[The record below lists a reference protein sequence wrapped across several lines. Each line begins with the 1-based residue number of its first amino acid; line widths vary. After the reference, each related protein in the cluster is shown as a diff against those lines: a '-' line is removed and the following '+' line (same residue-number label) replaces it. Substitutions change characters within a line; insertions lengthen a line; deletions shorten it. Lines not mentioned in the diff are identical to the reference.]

1 MSIIWGGN
9 WGWAND
15 ELIYQG
21 LIISQGLFY
30 KFLSM
35 DTQTGL
41 KADSLREGSTETSP
55 AV

>member
-1 MSIIWGGN
+1 MNIIWGGN
-9 WGWAND
+9 WGWAN

-30 KFLSM
+30 EFLSM

-41 KADSLREGSTETSP
+41 MADSLKEGSTETSP